1 MKDTLRI
8 KTNPQQPELTK
19 PEVTPVSKT
28 ARSSAPEEQPT
39 TTKPSSPLSFK
50 GGVARYS
57 PFISQ
62 FK

>member
-1 MKDTLRI
+1 MKDTLLI
-8 KTNPQQPELTK
+8 KTNQQQPELTK
-19 PEVTPVSKT
+19 PEASQV
-28 ARSSAPEEQPT
+28 REEEQPT
-39 TTKPSSPLSFK
+39 TTKPSSPISFK

>member
-19 PEVTPVSKT
+19 PEVTPDSN
-28 ARSSAPEEQPT
+28 EEQPT
-39 TTKPSSPLSFK
+39 TPKPSSPISFK

>member
-19 PEVTPVSKT
+19 PEVTPVSN
-28 ARSSAPEEQPT
+28 EEQPT
-39 TTKPSSPLSFK
+39 TPKPSSPISFK